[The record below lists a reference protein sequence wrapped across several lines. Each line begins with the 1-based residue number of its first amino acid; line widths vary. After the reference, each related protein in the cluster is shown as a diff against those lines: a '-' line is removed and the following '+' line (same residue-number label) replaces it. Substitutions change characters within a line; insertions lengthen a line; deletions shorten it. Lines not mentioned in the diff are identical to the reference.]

1 MDNFESLSTI
11 YPNVLERTK
20 KTSEMW
26 KELSEHEK
34 SRYKEEY
41 EKDKNEFFENLT
53 EEDKEAIQTRKESLS
68 SQREKRN
75 IRKYGKEAWREKPK
89 VGPVNSYIEYIREQT
104 PSVPKGENHFVYLSK
119 TWKELSEYEKEK
131 YKEMALQTAEE
142 ERRKLSE
149 WEEKNTAV

>member
-1 MDNFESLSTI
+1 MDNYDSLSTI

-20 KTSEMW
+20 KTGEMW

-41 EKDKNEFFENLT
+41 EREMNEFYENLT

-89 VGPVNSYIEYIREQT
+89 VGPANSYIEYIRQQT
-104 PSVPKGENHFVYLSK
+104 PRVPKGENPFVYLSK
-119 TWKELSEYEKEK
+119 TWKELGESEKEK
-131 YKEMALQTAEE
+131 YKVMALQTAEE
-142 ERRKLSE
+142 ERKRLSE
-149 WEEKNTAV
+149 WEEKTIA